1 MPTPLELFEQY
12 DQSSTPSIPS
22 IEESNNVL
30 TPLSLFESYEKVLL
44 LKELLQVLLQLVL

>member
-30 TPLSLFESYEKVLL
+30 I